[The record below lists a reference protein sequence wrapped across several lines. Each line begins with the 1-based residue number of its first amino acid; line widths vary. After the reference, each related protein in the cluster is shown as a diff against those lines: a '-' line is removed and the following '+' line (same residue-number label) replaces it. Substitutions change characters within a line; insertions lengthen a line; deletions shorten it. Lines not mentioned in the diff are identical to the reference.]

1 MLTFEGKWEEGSI
14 VSGKNEMLEKKEKTD
29 QEENYELVAEY

>member
-14 VSGKNEMLEKKEKTD
+14 FSGKNEMFEKKN
-29 QEENYELVAEY
+29 QNENYELVAEY